1 MSERA
6 ATIPWLATGL
16 ALAILLDTAGQL
28 LWKVCIASIP
38 PDVGVKSTVSA
49 VLRQPLFIALAATFL
64 CQLFNWLK
72 VLKRADLSYA
82 QPITSLSYV
91 TVCALSALLLGEHVG
106 IAKVIGILSVL
117 AGVMLVSQSKPLSQR
132 DPGEPR

>member
-1 MSERA
+1 MKERT
-6 ATIPWLATGL
+6 ATTRWLAIGL
-16 ALAILLDTAGQL
+16 GLAILLDTAGQL

-38 PDVGVKSTVSA
+38 SDVGLSLTVAA
-49 VLRQPLFIALAATFL
+49 VLHQPLFIALVATFL

-91 TVCALSALLLGEHVG
+91 TVCALSAFLLGEHVG
-106 IAKVIGILSVL
+106 FAKIAGVLSVL
-117 AGVMLVSQSKPLSQR
+117 GGVALVSQSKPLER
-132 DPGEPR
+132 EHPGDPP